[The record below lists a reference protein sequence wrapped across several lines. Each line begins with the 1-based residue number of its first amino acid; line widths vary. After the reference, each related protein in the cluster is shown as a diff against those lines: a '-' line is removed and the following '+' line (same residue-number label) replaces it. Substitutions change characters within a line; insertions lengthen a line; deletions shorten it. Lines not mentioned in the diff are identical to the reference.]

1 MRQNI
6 LEKAAE
12 FVILKNVVCGEEA
25 EEQMTELEL
34 SGLDAEKLEFMTA
47 GERRRVLEEAGLIPD
62 EYDF

>member
-1 MRQNI
+1 VQQNI

-12 FVILKNVVCGEEA
+12 FVILKNEVCGEEA

-47 GERRRVLEEAGLIPD
+47 DERRRVLEEAGLIPD